1 MYDFS
6 TLNSF
11 EFEKL
16 SCDLLNSQSKN
27 SKNRFQI
34 FKEGKDK
41 GIDLYY
47 DSGYNHNIVVQ
58 VKHYRKTSF
67 SGLKYNLKN
76 EELPKVRLLN
86 PDYYFVVTSLEL
98 SLKDKLEIKEIF
110 NPFIKSTDDIYG
122 REDLNGLLR
131 ENKDIENSHFKLW
144 FSSTAAL
151 RNIQK
156 YKFEGRRKQFT
167 SNVLKRKLRLFVPT
181 FSYYQSLDIIKN
193 NKYIILTGEPGVGKT
208 TISDMIIYDFI
219 KKDYEINIIYDSI
232 REIEEAINFDNSK
245 QVFYF
250 DDFLGHTQAEISK
263 SKTAENY
270 LLKIIN
276 LIESSENKYLILN
289 TRKFILS
296 SFMEESQRLKQSNFL
311 KNESQIEIITY
322 SFGVKRRILDLH
334 ISESNLE
341 PGILDIL
348 KQYAPY
354 ICLHKN
360 FSPRIIEFFTSDL
373 NKNFNPKD
381 FEKFIIENLSNPKEI
396 WKHAYLKQISDYDRF
411 LLNTLYSLKG
421 SSKKVELEVN
431 YSSRL
436 EYEVRNNNYRKP
448 IDSFNKS
455 LRVLNGGFLSI
466 NNFSTYIEISFI
478 NPSLQDYLNY
488 FIEENNSEKERI
500 VKSSNKIEQWYWIFF
515 KYNKFEDIDTNYS
528 NFFLNHNKIYHRNE
542 ESIFLSALFIYYY
555 IDSQNSTISKL
566 LKSISDWEFIYE
578 RNNYT
583 FYLLNDFMKHS
594 ISNSKINNTVSAFD
608 KSFFFNYINDYETIY
623 DIIDRVQLLKN
634 HYNFSIKEFIVDN
647 FNNSIYKKIIAS
659 FLKSLKSLFK
669 DLFDEELEYLLR
681 LKEKE
686 PYEDTL
692 YHLEEN
698 YTFIQKNIYDDF
710 IFNFSGIKDRD
721 WEETIKINILENVKE
736 LPKKFNEDDMDEIIE
751 NQYINE
757 IYDDYEY
764 DLERYYSDKKLS
776 QLPYPKIFNDVE
788 PDDLPF

>member
-16 SCDLLNSQSKN
+16 ACDLLNSNLKKN
-27 SKNRFQI
+27 QDRFQV

-41 GIDLYY
+41 GIDLYC
-47 DSGYNHNIVVQ
+47 DNNDIVVQ
-58 VKHYRKTSF
+58 VKHYVKSSLST
-67 SGLKYNLKN
+67 LKSNFKN
-76 EELPKVRLLN
+76 IELPKVKLLK
-86 PDYYFVVTSLEL
+86 PDSYFIVTSTEL
-98 SLKDKLEIKEIF
+98 SFQDKKDIKNIF
-110 NPFIKSTDDIYG
+110 TPYIKSTSNIYG
-122 REDLNGLLR
+122 RDDLNALLR
-131 ENKDIENSHFKLW
+131 TNKEIEDSHFKLW
-144 FSSTAAL
+144 FSSTASI
-151 RNIQK
+151 RNILN

-181 FSYYQSLDIIKN
+181 FSYYHSLEILKQ

-208 TISDMIIYDFI
+208 TVSDIIIYDFI
-219 KKDYEINIIYDSI
+219 RKGFEVNIVYDTI
-232 REIEEAINFDNSK
+232 KEIEDSFKDDISK

-250 DDFLGHTQAEISK
+250 DDFLGHTQAEILKSK
-263 SKTAENY
+263 SAENY

-276 LIESSENKYLILN
+276 LIESSENKFLILN

-296 SFMEESQRLKQSNFL
+296 SFMEESERLKQSNFL
-311 KNESQIEIITY
+311 KSESKIEITAY
-322 SFGVKRRILDLH
+322 SYGVKRRILDLH
-334 ISESNLE
+334 IFESNLE
-341 PGILDIL
+341 QNKLDLL
-348 KQYAPY
+348 KKYASY
-354 ICLHKN
+354 ICSHKN

-373 NKNFNPKD
+373 NKNFETED
-381 FEKFIIENLSNPKEI
+381 FEKFIVENLSNPKEI

-411 LLNTLYSLKG
+411 LLNTLYSLNG
-421 SSKKVELEVN
+421 SCRKKELENN
-431 YSSRL
+431 YNSRL
-436 EYEVRNNNYRKP
+436 EFEVKNNNYKKP
-448 IDSFNKS
+448 IDSFSKS

-466 NNFSTYIEISFI
+466 NNISDYIEISFI

-488 FIEENNSEKERI
+488 YIEENNSEKERI
-500 VKSSNKIEQWYWIFF
+500 VKSSNKIEQWYWIFI
-515 KYNKFEDIDTNYS
+515 KYKKFENIDSIYS
-528 NFFLNHNKIYHRNE
+528 KFFLNQNKILHRNE
-542 ESIFLSALFIYYY
+542 ESIFLSALFIYFY
-555 IDSQNSTISKL
+555 IDDENSTIPKL
-566 LKSISDWEFIYE
+566 LESITDWDFIYE

-594 ISNSKINNTVSAFD
+594 ISNSKINNTVSNFD

-647 FNNSIYKKIIAS
+647 FNNSNYKKFIAS

-669 DLFDEELEYLLR
+669 DLFDEEFEYLLR
-681 LKEKE
+681 SKEKE
-686 PYEDTL
+686 SYEDTL

-698 YTFIQKNIYDDF
+698 YNFIQNNIFDDF
-710 IFNFSGIKDRD
+710 IFNFSEIKDRD

-736 LPKKFNEDDMDEIIE
+736 LPKKFNEDDIDEIIE

-757 IYDDYEY
+757 IYYDYEY

-776 QLPYPKIFNDVE
+776 QLPYPKLFNDVE
-788 PDDLPF
+788 SDDLPF